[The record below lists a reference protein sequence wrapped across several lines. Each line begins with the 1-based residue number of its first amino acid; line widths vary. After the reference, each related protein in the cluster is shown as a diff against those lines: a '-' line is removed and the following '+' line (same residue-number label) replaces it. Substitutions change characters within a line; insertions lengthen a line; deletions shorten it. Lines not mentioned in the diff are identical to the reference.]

1 MPFRKCDFF
10 FPLPILA
17 ILLLSFGGIAQSQ
30 SISPD
35 QEQDFDYAK
44 AAITAAQKA
53 QAEKYAPDPLLQAQG
68 LLVTA
73 ENARSLKD
81 SMKFTQASRLARA
94 YAELARAMAELKVEE
109 EKLAASHQE
118 LQKAQSEVDQLKKN
132 P

>member
-1 MPFRKCDFF
+1 MPSRKDDSFF
-10 FPLPILA
+10 CLLILVS
-17 ILLLSFGGIAQSQ
+17 LLLSFGGMVEAQ

-44 AAITAAQKA
+44 AAITAAQTA
-53 QAEKYAPDPLLQAQG
+53 QAEKYAPDPLGQAQS

-81 SMKFTQASRLARA
+81 SVKFTQASRLARA
-94 YAELARAMAELKVEE
+94 YAELARAMAELKIEE
-109 EKLAASHQE
+109 EKLAASQQD
-118 LQKAQSEVDQLKKN
+118 LQRAKSEMEPLKKN